1 MLQALGFLS
10 FAGEAKVQ
18 LLSTP
23 WPSDQLPPA
32 TSSLMSIASQKGLIA
47 AAGPDAVIVA
57 STESVRKAFE
67 GSNSGDGNLKPF
79 QPQLKLPMPMRVSQ
93 LAFSADESCL
103 VLSAE
108 TGGGLAVYDVQALL
122 HGSTQSSFEL
132 STNGQ
137 ALRALAPNPTP
148 EKGELLALV
157 TTDGNLMIA
166 NLKERSFISG
176 PNGQVLK
183 TGVSCVSWSKQGK
196 QLVAGLGD
204 GTAYQMTPEGECKA
218 EIPRPP
224 DVDRGDHGKR
234 YTSFPVEPVLIL

>member
-1 MLQALGFLS
+1 MT

-18 LLSTP
+18 LLPRS
-23 WPSDQLPPA
+23 WPSDRLPPP
-32 TSSLMSIASQKGLIA
+32 TSSLMSVASQKGLVA
-47 AAGPDAVIVA
+47 AAGPDEVIVA
-57 STESVRKAFE
+57 TTESVRKAFE
-67 GSNSGDGNLKPF
+67 GPDSGDGNLKPF

-93 LAFSADESCL
+93 LAFSADESYL

-122 HGSTQSSFEL
+122 QGSTQSTFEL
-132 STNGQ
+132 STNAQ

-157 TTDGNLMIA
+157 TANGNLMMA
-166 NLKERSFISG
+166 NLKERNFVSG

-183 TGVSCVSWSKQGK
+183 SGVSCVSWSTKGK

-204 GTAYQMTPEGECKA
+204 GTAYQMTPEGEGKA

-224 DVDRGDHGKR
+224 NVDGGDYGKHPHKN
-234 YTSFPVEPVLIL
+234 FPKQLC